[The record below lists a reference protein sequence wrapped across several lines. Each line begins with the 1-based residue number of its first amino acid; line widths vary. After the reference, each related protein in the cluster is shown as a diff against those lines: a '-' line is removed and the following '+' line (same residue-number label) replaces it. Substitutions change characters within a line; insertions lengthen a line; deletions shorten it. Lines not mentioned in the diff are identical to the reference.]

1 MGGNALSKTIIIAMK
16 YPSIYLKKGK
26 EIPIKRRHHWIFS
39 GAISHGAKFA
49 DGDICAIYSYS
60 NEFLGHGYCNN
71 KTTIAIRMINY
82 STEDPLVSLEKNIE
96 KAFQMRINLFSDN
109 NTNAYRLVNGEGDF
123 VPGLIVDRYNNILV
137 LQISTVGIDKLK
149 DKVVEFI
156 KNASNKTG
164 IKIDGVYE
172 KSTMSARSKDG
183 LMPFEGLL
191 YGNLTPNTLIEENG
205 IKFIVNIAESQK
217 TGLFLDQRE
226 MRKLIGS
233 YSKGKRVLNCFGYTG
248 GFSFYAK
255 AGNAQSV
262 TTIDIS
268 EPAISQC
275 KLNYEANNFSL
286 SNDEFLAIDAFDF
299 LRSNSLN
306 FDIVILDPPAFAK
319 KKTDLEKAV
328 KGYAEINRTSLS
340 KMPAG
345 SILLTC
351 SCSYHLSQEMFEE
364 IVKKAAMDAKR
375 EVRIISR
382 QRLAADHPININH
395 KEIDYLKS
403 LLLYVY

>member
-1 MGGNALSKTIIIAMK
+1 MGGNALPKTAINTMK
-16 YPSIYLKKGK
+16 YPSIYLKQSK

-49 DGDICAIYSYS
+49 DGDICEIYSYS

-82 STEDPLVSLEKNIE
+82 STEDPLVSLEKNVE
-96 KAFQMRINLFSDN
+96 KAFRMRINLFNDK
-109 NTNAYRLVNGEGDF
+109 NTNAYRLINGEGDL
-123 VPGLIVDRYNNILV
+123 VPGLIVDRYNDILV

-149 DKVVEFI
+149 NTIIKFI
-156 KNASNKTG
+156 KNASSKIGLKIEG
-164 IKIDGVYE
+164 IYE

-191 YGNLTPNTLIEENG
+191 YGNLSSNTLVEENG
-205 IKFIVNIAESQK
+205 IKFVVNITESQK

-226 MRKLIGS
+226 MRNLIGT
-233 YSKGKRVLNCFGYTG
+233 YSNGKKVLNCFGYTG
-248 GFSFYAK
+248 GFSLYAK
-255 AGNAQSV
+255 SGNALSV

-268 EPAISQC
+268 EPAINQC
-275 KLNYEANNFSL
+275 KLNYEANSFSIG
-286 SNDEFLAIDAFDF
+286 DDDFLAIDAFDF
-299 LRSNSLN
+299 LRSNPLN
-306 FDIVILDPPAFAK
+306 FDIIILDPPAFAK
-319 KKTDLEKAV
+319 KKTDLDKAV

-340 KMPAG
+340 KMPVG

-351 SCSYHLSQEMFEE
+351 SCSYHLSQEMFEQ
-364 IVKKAAMDAKR
+364 IIKKAAFDAKR

-382 QRLAADHPININH
+382 QRLASDHPININH
-395 KEIDYLKS
+395 MEIDYLKS